1 MAEGQP
7 TQESAGRRLARF
19 SITPEIFVSLGRG
32 VFEVFENSLPG
43 DVEVIGAFYD
53 EGRHQ
58 FGVIVESDSF
68 DPVGD
73 GEQIPEVKAPTIRQ
87 VTSDE

>member
-1 MAEGQP
+1 MAEEQP
-7 TQESAGRRLARF
+7 TQESAERRLARF

-32 VFEVFENSLPG
+32 VFEVIDNSLPD
-43 DVEVIGAFYD
+43 DVSVVGAFYD

-58 FGVIVESDSF
+58 FAVIVESDSF

-73 GEQIPEVKAPTIRQ
+73 GKQIPEVRAPTIRR
-87 VTSDE
+87 VK